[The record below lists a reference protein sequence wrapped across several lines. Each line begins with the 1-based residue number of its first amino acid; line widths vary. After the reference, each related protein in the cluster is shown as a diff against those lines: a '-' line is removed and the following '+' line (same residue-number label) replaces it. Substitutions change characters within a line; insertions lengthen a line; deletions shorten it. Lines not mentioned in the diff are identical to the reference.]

1 MILTHLTIIPFTF
14 LKRWPENGRLKVRTF
29 SFTRLAKLL
38 SVVNKGV
45 EKENIKITLFFN
57 INTMLSFRQVGLSGC
72 QRGTMQLQ
80 QVDFL

>member
-45 EKENIKITLFFN
+45 EKENIEITLFLKHKHNVKFSPSRAFR
-57 INTMLSFRQVGLSGC
+57 LSAWNHAAPAG
-72 QRGTMQLQ
+72 
-80 QVDFL
+80 